1 MRRPPP
7 RHGGLYSSP
16 RDAGGDITKTGLRAQ
31 EREMSD
37 PVQMRRALEV
47 ARAYKENGIL
57 FVPMPV
63 FSDEECRLR
72 AHEAASRLEEEARKS
87 EEPT

>member
-1 MRRPPP
+1 
-7 RHGGLYSSP
+7 
-16 RDAGGDITKTGLRAQ
+16 
-31 EREMSD
+31 MSD

-63 FSDEECRLR
+63 FSDKERRLR
-72 AHEAASRLEEEARKS
+72 AHEAASRLEEEARKG
-87 EEPT
+87 EGIA